1 MARETADDL
10 VAAARAGDEDAWREL
25 YLLHSRR
32 LTVWLASLPRGDSA
46 SSPEDIAAQAWLTAA
61 SKIADFK
68 GTRDDFAGW
77 LFTIAR
83 HHASNAH
90 RTAVRRGTDPVAV
103 EPGVD
108 TPFGAVVDDLAAID
122 AQDSTRALLATLT
135 PRQAQVVA
143 CIDVVGLDVS
153 ATAAALDMSAT
164 AVRVTRHR
172 ALNRL
177 RAVLAERDAA
187 PDVTL
192 VPLSDMLSDT

>member
-1 MARETADDL
+1 
-10 VAAARAGDEDAWREL
+10 
-25 YLLHSRR
+25 
-32 LTVWLASLPRGDSA
+32 
-46 SSPEDIAAQAWLTAA
+46 
-61 SKIADFK
+61 
-68 GTRDDFAGW
+68 
-77 LFTIAR
+77 
-83 HHASNAH
+83 
-90 RTAVRRGTDPVAV
+90 
-103 EPGVD
+103 VD